1 MPMYETSA
9 KDRLS
14 LDAEARGEER
24 IILVFDLNDEFY
36 GLDVNLVREIVRV
49 PGRITRVPNAPSYI
63 CGVINLRGT
72 VIPVLDMSIKM
83 GRESS
88 EGSADSRIVV
98 AEFEDL
104 NLGVIVDAVREVRTI
119 YETEIEG
126 ADRVETNVEAE
137 YLGGVAKIDD
147 GRLIC
152 LLNLPRLLD
161 IREIIEGEEER

>member
-1 MPMYETSA
+1 MSMLETSVA
-9 KDRLS
+9 EQIT
-14 LDAEARGEER
+14 LDPEMRGKER
-24 IILVFDLNDEFY
+24 IILVFDLNEEFY

-49 PGRITRVPNAPSYI
+49 PGRITRVPKAPEYI
-63 CGVINLRGT
+63 RGVINLRGT
-72 VIPVLDMSIKM
+72 VIPVLDMSVKM
-83 GRESS
+83 GREPSQA
-88 EGSADSRIVV
+88 GADSRIVV

-119 YETEIEG
+119 YDSQIES

-152 LLNLPRLLD
+152 LLDLSRLFG
-161 IREIIEGEEER
+161 IREIIEGEEDS

>member
-1 MPMYETSA
+1 MSVLETSV
-9 KDRLS
+9 KEQLS
-14 LDAEARGEER
+14 VEAEAGGGER
-24 IILVFDLNDEFY
+24 IILVFDLNEEFY

-63 CGVINLRGT
+63 RGVINLRGT

-88 EGSADSRIVV
+88 EGSSDSRIVV

-119 YETEIEG
+119 YEREIES
-126 ADRVETNVEAE
+126 ADRVETSIEAE

-152 LLNLPRLLD
+152 LLDLPRLLD
-161 IREIIEGEEER
+161 IREIIEGEERR

>member
-63 CGVINLRGT
+63 RGVINLRGT

-119 YETEIEG
+119 YESEVES
-126 ADRVETNVEAE
+126 ADRVETNAEAE